1 VAPLA
6 LKTAIDNDG
15 STKIIGNNLQ
25 PKWRFLT
32 VSDKIAQVKELLNS
46 LTLLEAA
53 QLAKELQEEWGVSAA
68 APMMAMAAAPAA
80 AAGAVSAEPVEEK
93 TEFDVVLKDVGANK
107 INVIKEVRKIT
118 NLGLKEAKDLVEST
132 PATVITG
139 VSKEAAAEAK
149 AALEAAGAAIEVK

>member
-1 VAPLA
+1 M
-6 LKTAIDNDG
+6 
-15 STKIIGNNLQ
+15 
-25 PKWRFLT
+25 
-32 VSDKIAQVKELLNS
+32 SDKIAQVKELLNS

-80 AAGAVSAEPVEEK
+80 AAVVAAEPVEEQ

-132 PATVITG
+132 PASVVTG

-149 AALEAAGAAIEVK
+149 AALEAAGAVVEVK

>member
-1 VAPLA
+1 
-6 LKTAIDNDG
+6 
-15 STKIIGNNLQ
+15 
-25 PKWRFLT
+25 

-80 AAGAVSAEPVEEK
+80 AGAAAAAEPEEEQ
-93 TEFDVVLKDVGANK
+93 TEFDVVLKGIGDNK

-149 AALEAAGAAIEVK
+149 AALEAAGAAVEVK

>member
-1 VAPLA
+1 
-6 LKTAIDNDG
+6 
-15 STKIIGNNLQ
+15 
-25 PKWRFLT
+25 

-46 LTLLEAA
+46 MTLLEAA

-80 AAGAVSAEPVEEK
+80 AAAAPEPVEEK
-93 TEFDVVLKDVGANK
+93 TEFDVVLKGAGENK

-118 NLGLKEAKDLVEST
+118 NLGLKEAKDLVESA
-132 PATVITG
+132 PATVVTG

-149 AALEAAGAAIEVK
+149 AVLEAAGAAVEVK

>member
-1 VAPLA
+1 M
-6 LKTAIDNDG
+6 
-15 STKIIGNNLQ
+15 
-25 PKWRFLT
+25 
-32 VSDKIAQVKELLNS
+32 SDKIAQVKELLNS

-80 AAGAVSAEPVEEK
+80 AAAAVEPVEEQ
-93 TEFDVVLKDVGANK
+93 TEFDVILKGVGDNK

-118 NLGLKEAKDLVEST
+118 NLGLKEAKDLVESA
-132 PATVITG
+132 PATVVTG

-149 AALEAAGAAIEVK
+149 AALEAAGAAVEVK